1 MEAFARDRL
10 AADADAVAF
19 ALGLFD
25 GVLANRAAIDDKVA
39 ATAENWRLARMMP
52 VDRNVLRLGTY
63 ELAFA
68 PDPTP
73 VAVAVDEAVE
83 LARRYGSA
91 ESPAFVNGILDRIAK
106 MRNAELGTRNENPS
120 PEPEA

>member
-10 AADADAVAF
+10 AGDADAVAF

-63 ELAFA
+63 ELVFA

-106 MRNAELGTRNENPS
+106 MRNAELGPRNENPS